1 MAPQK
6 FVSASV
12 RYKTRPAARVPF
24 RDDTSLLAF
33 RYEQTV
39 QAQPPILMIPI
50 PPRNPARASRPVSIA
65 SLSAA
70 AAAAAA
76 TASAVVVSPPLIAPP
91 QEQHP
96 ALRTRENPSSTSD
109 DWKRDS
115 GLAPTT
121 TTSSSTIYEEDAD
134 YPTTL
139 YSKLGVYD
147 ADVVADTEAL
157 PASEQVTEPR
167 PATVAPL
174 FFADG
179 KSFATPHSQDVVAGD
194 ANSRRAQSAELPPH
208 AFFES
213 PRAAPIP
220 SSPITRSS
228 SSTDPSTPVSMSTD
242 QFRSSRKLVRT
253 SSNRTGMHSNKLK
266 KKANVAGAGSTRS
279 FKSLELPRSP
289 PNVPG
294 LDIGSMEDPCPIEP
308 GKSDSSEL
316 TLITTTIPT
325 DRLIEDDFL
334 NQLTFS
340 KRGSVMFGG
349 KRALRKSK
357 ILDLGHPQMDQEGH
371 HVASLDAGAT
381 PILPTTAVAT
391 THVVTAETT
400 DKSPP
405 SRPQT
410 SKTMQMPSI
419 RVLPVDVERESQKV
433 RSLYDSVA
441 KGDDRDEWG
450 PSSSHRDRL
459 EPAVEVPSD
468 EEENVADRSRPSSSD
483 NRSHLPTTP
492 TRAGLASSSPL
503 QGSSINKDAY
513 ELAGGLEDWED
524 VDGADVDRYGFILPN
539 PRALESRANSTDTR
553 QNSMD
558 TRPLRSLYLS
568 PKKRNVL
575 IKSPDGTPK
584 GLSSL
589 VPGRA
594 PSRKVSA
601 RSLNTQTSGVS
612 GHSRQSSRS
621 SVRAAANL
629 LPHNR
634 DRKLTDEAGDMLS
647 LAPGLSDIAE
657 DPKAEKLTEAQKKK
671 EWQRAEKWRK
681 MAKIN
686 RKGQPGEGMEF
697 EFDPTNSKVIDRTWK
712 GIPDRWRAAAWYS
725 FLASS
730 AKKHGST
737 TTDEDL
743 VAEFQRLQYV
753 SSSDDTQI
761 DLDVPRTINRH
772 IMFRR
777 RYRGGQRLLFRV
789 LHALSLHFPD
799 TGYVQGMAPL
809 AATLLCYYDEEKTFI
824 MLVRMWRYRGL
835 ERLYQ
840 PGFASLMTALKDFE
854 RDWLPSN
861 DIARKLSELCIDPT
875 AYATR
880 WYLTLFNLSIPF
892 QAQLR
897 VWDVFM
903 LLGEPSPIPTADC
916 PEAPVVGL
924 DILHATGAALMHAL
938 AEVLMDSDFENAMK
952 ALTSWIPVHDE
963 EMLLKVTRTEWK
975 QRQGKKK
982 T

>member
-349 KRALRKSK
+349 KRALKKSK

-391 THVVTAETT
+391 THVATAETT

-419 RVLPVDVERESQKV
+419 RVLPVDVERESQK
-433 RSLYDSVA
+433 RQI
-441 KGDDRDEWG
+441 
-450 PSSSHRDRL
+450 
-459 EPAVEVPSD
+459 
-468 EEENVADRSRPSSSD
+468 
-483 NRSHLPTTP
+483 
-492 TRAGLASSSPL
+492 SP
-503 QGSSINKDAY
+503 
-513 ELAGGLEDWED
+513 
-524 VDGADVDRYGFILPN
+524 
-539 PRALESRANSTDTR
+539 
-553 QNSMD
+553 
-558 TRPLRSLYLS
+558 
-568 PKKRNVL
+568 VL
-575 IKSPDGTPK
+575 K
-584 GLSSL
+584 
-589 VPGRA
+589 
-594 PSRKVSA
+594 
-601 RSLNTQTSGVS
+601 
-612 GHSRQSSRS
+612 RQSIPSANYPHTSRFGF
-621 SVRAAANL
+621 V
-629 LPHNR
+629 
-634 DRKLTDEAGDMLS
+634 
-647 LAPGLSDIAE
+647 
-657 DPKAEKLTEAQKKK
+657 
-671 EWQRAEKWRK
+671 
-681 MAKIN
+681 
-686 RKGQPGEGMEF
+686 
-697 EFDPTNSKVIDRTWK
+697 V
-712 GIPDRWRAAAWYS
+712 
-725 FLASS
+725 
-730 AKKHGST
+730 
-737 TTDEDL
+737 
-743 VAEFQRLQYV
+743 
-753 SSSDDTQI
+753 
-761 DLDVPRTINRH
+761 
-772 IMFRR
+772 
-777 RYRGGQRLLFRV
+777 
-789 LHALSLHFPD
+789 
-799 TGYVQGMAPL
+799 
-809 AATLLCYYDEEKTFI
+809 AAT
-824 MLVRMWRYRGL
+824 R
-835 ERLYQ
+835 
-840 PGFASLMTALKDFE
+840 
-854 RDWLPSN
+854 
-861 DIARKLSELCIDPT
+861 
-875 AYATR
+875 
-880 WYLTLFNLSIPF
+880 
-892 QAQLR
+892 
-897 VWDVFM
+897 
-903 LLGEPSPIPTADC
+903 
-916 PEAPVVGL
+916 
-924 DILHATGAALMHAL
+924 
-938 AEVLMDSDFENAMK
+938 
-952 ALTSWIPVHDE
+952 
-963 EMLLKVTRTEWK
+963 
-975 QRQGKKK
+975 
-982 T
+982 